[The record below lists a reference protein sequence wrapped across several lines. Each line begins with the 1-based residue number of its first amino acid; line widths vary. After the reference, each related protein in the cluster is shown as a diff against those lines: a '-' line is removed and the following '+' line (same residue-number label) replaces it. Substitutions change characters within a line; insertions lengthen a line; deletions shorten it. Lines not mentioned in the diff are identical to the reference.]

1 MWPTLIPILGSL
13 LDKLFPDPQAAAAA
27 KLQVMQM
34 AQTGEL
40 AQLTADTNL
49 AMGQVEINK
58 VEAASPSLFVA
69 GWRPF
74 VGWICGFAFAFKF
87 VLGPLVAMLLTAA
100 GYPVV
105 LPVMDFTEMSTILL
119 GMLGLGALRTVEKV
133 KKVE

>member
-1 MWPTLIPILGSL
+1 MWPALLPILGNL
-13 LDKLFPDPQAAAAA
+13 MDKLFPDPAAAANA
-27 KLQVMQM
+27 KLQIMQM

-40 AQLTADTNL
+40 AQLDADTKM
-49 AMGQVEINK
+49 AMGQIAVNQ
-58 VEAASPSLFVA
+58 VEASSPSLFVA

>member
-1 MWPTLIPILGSL
+1 MWPALLPILGNL
-13 LDKLFPDPQAAAAA
+13 MDKLFPDPTAAANA
-27 KLQVMQM
+27 KLQIMQM

-40 AQLTADTNL
+40 AQLDADTKMALGQIAVN
-49 AMGQVEINK
+49 QVE
-58 VEAASPSLFVA
+58 ASSPSLFVA

-87 VLGPLVAMLLTAA
+87 ILGPLVAMLLTAA

-119 GMLGLGALRTVEKV
+119 GMLGLGAFRTVEKV

>member
-1 MWPTLIPILGSL
+1 MWPALLPILGNL
-13 LDKLFPDPQAAAAA
+13 MDKLFPDPAAAANA
-27 KLQVMQM
+27 KLQIMQM

-40 AQLTADTNL
+40 AQLNADTKMALGQIAVN
-49 AMGQVEINK
+49 QVE
-58 VEAASPSLFVA
+58 ASSPSLFVA

>member
-1 MWPTLIPILGSL
+1 MWPALLPILGNL
-13 LDKLFPDPQAAAAA
+13 MDKLFPDPTAAANA
-27 KLQVMQM
+27 KLQIMQM

-40 AQLTADTNL
+40 AQLDADTKMALGQIAVN
-49 AMGQVEINK
+49 QVE
-58 VEAASPSLFVA
+58 ASSPSLFVA

>member
-1 MWPTLIPILGSL
+1 MWPALLPILGNL
-13 LDKLFPDPQAAAAA
+13 MDKLFPDPTAAANA
-27 KLQVMQM
+27 KLQIMQM

-40 AQLTADTNL
+40 AQLDADTKMALGQIAVN
-49 AMGQVEINK
+49 QVE
-58 VEAASPSLFVA
+58 ASSPSLFVS

-87 VLGPLVAMLLTAA
+87 VLGPLMAMLLTAA

>member
-1 MWPTLIPILGSL
+1 MWPALLPILGNL
-13 LDKLFPDPQAAAAA
+13 MDKLFPDPTAAANA
-27 KLQVMQM
+27 KLQIMQM

-40 AQLTADTNL
+40 AQLDSDTKMALGQIAVN
-49 AMGQVEINK
+49 QVE
-58 VEAASPSLFVA
+58 ASSPSLFVA

-100 GYPVV
+100 GHPVV

>member
-1 MWPTLIPILGSL
+1 MWPALLPILGNL
-13 LDKLFPDPQAAAAA
+13 MDKLFPDPAAAANA
-27 KLQVMQM
+27 KLQIMQM

-40 AQLTADTNL
+40 AQLDADTKMALGQIAVN
-49 AMGQVEINK
+49 QVE
-58 VEAASPSLFVA
+58 ASSPSLFVA

>member
-1 MWPTLIPILGSL
+1 MWPALLPILGNL
-13 LDKLFPDPQAAAAA
+13 MDKLFPDPTAAANA
-27 KLQVMQM
+27 KLQIMQM

-40 AQLTADTNL
+40 AQLDADTKIALGQIAVN
-49 AMGQVEINK
+49 QVE
-58 VEAASPSLFVA
+58 ASSPSLFVS

>member
-1 MWPTLIPILGSL
+1 MWPALLPILGNL
-13 LDKLFPDPQAAAAA
+13 MDKLFPDPTAAANA
-27 KLQVMQM
+27 KLQIMQM

-40 AQLTADTNL
+40 AQLDSDTKMALGQIAVN
-49 AMGQVEINK
+49 QVE
-58 VEAASPSLFVA
+58 ASSPSLFVS